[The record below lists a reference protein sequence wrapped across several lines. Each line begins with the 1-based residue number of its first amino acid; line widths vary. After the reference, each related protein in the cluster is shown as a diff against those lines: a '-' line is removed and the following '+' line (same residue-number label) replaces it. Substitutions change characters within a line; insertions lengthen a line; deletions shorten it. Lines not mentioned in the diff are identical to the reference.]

1 MIEITDGAPENI
13 ERNLQLASSEM
24 TQLFNHSGIE
34 LFNQYIHWVNSHVRM
49 LAGQISED
57 SIDTLL
63 RTRGYWS
70 LRGADPVSLGN
81 NLSDTIR
88 REMEAQKHRIDLA
101 VEEVHIQRERWS
113 GLNMEPIALLLDTG
127 VVEEYATHLLNVDWH
142 ELADLRPHRYIYLVI
157 PRVVVDELDR
167 HKQSRD
173 QNAKERRKNA
183 RAAIRSLW
191 GMFGSRELAS
201 TFTRTDLTPT
211 RRGKVE
217 LLNDDIEHVQ
227 QLDPDAEVLA
237 RSRSLTAYIPVKVVT
252 FDTGMALRGMAS
264 GIDVVRVE
272 QPEKTSEVPA

>member
-1 MIEITDGAPENI
+1 MIEITEGTPENI
-13 ERNLQLASSEM
+13 ERDLRLASSEM
-24 TQLFNHSGIE
+24 TQLFNYSGIE
-34 LFNQYIHWVNSHVRM
+34 LFNQYIYWVNSHVRM

-81 NLSDTIR
+81 NLSDTIK
-88 REMEAQKHRIDLA
+88 REMEAQKRRIDLA
-101 VEEVHIQRERWS
+101 VEEVHIQRERWR
-113 GLNMEPIALLLDTG
+113 GLNMDPVALLLDTG
-127 VVEEYATHLLNVDWH
+127 VVEEYATRLLDVDWH
-142 ELADLRPHRYIYLVI
+142 QLVDLRPDRYIYLVV

-173 QNAKERRKNA
+173 QNAKERRKHA

-191 GMFGSRELAS
+191 GMFGSGELPS
-201 TFTRTDLTPT
+201 TFTRTDLIPA
-211 RRGKVE
+211 RHGRVE

-227 QLDPDAEVLA
+227 QIDPDAEVLA
-237 RSRSLTAYIPVKVVT
+237 RSRTLTAYIPVKVVT

-264 GIDVVRVE
+264 GIDVVRIE
-272 QPEKTSEVPA
+272 QPDEASEVPA

>member
-1 MIEITDGAPENI
+1 MIEITNGEPENV
-13 ERNLQLASSEM
+13 EQNLRLASNDM
-24 TQLFNHSGIE
+24 TPLFNHSGIE
-34 LFNQYIHWVNSHVRM
+34 LFNLYIQWVNSHVRM

-88 REMEAQKHRIDLA
+88 REIEAQKNRIDSA
-101 VEEVHIQRERWS
+101 VEEVHTQRQRWS
-113 GLNMEPIALLLDTG
+113 GLGLEPVALILDTG
-127 VVEEYATHLLNVDWH
+127 VVEEHAAHLLDVDWH
-142 ELADLRPHRYIYLVI
+142 QLADLRPHSYLYLVV

-173 QNAKERRKNA
+173 QNAKERRSNA
-183 RAAIRSLW
+183 RAAIKSLW
-191 GMFGSRELAS
+191 GMFGSRELPS
-201 TFTRTDLTPT
+201 TFRRTDLTPT
-211 RRGKVE
+211 RQGKFE

-227 QLDPDAEVLA
+227 LLDPDAEVLA
-237 RSRSLTAYIPVKVVT
+237 RSRSLTAYIPVKVIT

-264 GIDVVRVE
+264 GIDVVRIE
-272 QPEKTSEVPA
+272 QAAKASEVPA